1 MRTTLEIDDGLLE
14 DVVKLSGEK
23 NKRKAVNAAL
33 AEYVRRRKL
42 QDLRKLIGALD
53 LDDDWR
59 EREEQELNEMR
70 KLYE

>member
-1 MRTTLEIDDGLLE
+1 VRTTLEIDDGLLE

-42 QDLRKLIGALD
+42 QDLRKLIGTLD
-53 LDDDWR
+53 LDDDWW

>member
-1 MRTTLEIDDGLLE
+1 MRTTLEIDDGLLD

-23 NKRKAVNAAL
+23 NRRKAVNAAL

-42 QDLRKLIGALD
+42 QDLRKLIGTLD